1 LICYRMLQLKEKWI
15 IYKEKVMLTG
25 LERKNWR
32 GGFRGLQA
40 HHSYSWLD
48 SDSVYNIIALCPFK
62 WFGAVLELVS
72 KIYLS

>member
-1 LICYRMLQLKEKWI
+1 MNYQNLQPSIKMSAEFYL
-15 IYKEKVMLTG
+15 YG
-25 LERKNWR
+25 RKKWR

-48 SDSVYNIIALCPFK
+48 SDSIYNIIALCPFK

>member
-1 LICYRMLQLKEKWI
+1 LKFTNIHQNEHWI
-15 IYKEKVMLTG
+15 IYMQTG
-25 LERKNWR
+25 LGGKNWR

-48 SDSVYNIIALCPFK
+48 SDSIYNIIALCHFK
-62 WFGAVLELVS
+62 WLGAVLELVS

>member
-1 LICYRMLQLKEKWI
+1 MSVGLSTTI
-15 IYKEKVMLTG
+15 TG

-48 SDSVYNIIALCPFK
+48 SDSIYNIIALCPFK